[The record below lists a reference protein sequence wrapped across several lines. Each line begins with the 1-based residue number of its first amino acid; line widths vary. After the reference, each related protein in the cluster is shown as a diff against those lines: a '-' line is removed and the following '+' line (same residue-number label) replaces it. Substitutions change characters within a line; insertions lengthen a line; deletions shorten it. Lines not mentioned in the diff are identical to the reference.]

1 MVQLLNNTILF
12 YLYLLASIET
22 SSKSL
27 EITTITSF
35 FLNLGGLDG
44 NASLFLLPYLS
55 TPVLPQK
62 VEKNILIHFAY
73 YILIGNDKYNTENI
87 DYFYAKFF
95 LKKNQLLL
103 LG

>member
-12 YLYLLASIET
+12 SLYLLASIET

-44 NASLFLLPYLS
+44 NASLFFAPLIIYSS
-55 TPVLPQK
+55 TPSESRKKHP
-62 VEKNILIHFAY
+62 NSFCILY
-73 YILIGNDKYNTENI
+73 LDWK
-87 DYFYAKFF
+87 
-95 LKKNQLLL
+95 
-103 LG
+103 